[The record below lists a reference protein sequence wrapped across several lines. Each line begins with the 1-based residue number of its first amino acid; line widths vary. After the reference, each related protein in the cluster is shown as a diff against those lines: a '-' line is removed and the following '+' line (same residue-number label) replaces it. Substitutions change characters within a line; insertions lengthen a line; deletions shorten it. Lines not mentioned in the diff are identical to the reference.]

1 VQFSNSWRRVSDFIN
16 KEEKSSDGPLL
27 LKELYRGDGR
37 GDVKG
42 DAKGDGIGDDGL
54 LGQLQVLDVCIN
66 TSGLNPSSGLK
77 IGCPGSL
84 DSREHM
90 LGLVFASALVFVPV
104 SAVTGCVSFFRSCF
118 SCPE

>member
-1 VQFSNSWRRVSDFIN
+1 MN

-27 LKELYRGDGR
+27 LKELYRD
-37 GDVKG
+37 DKVDAKG

-66 TSGLNPSSGLK
+66 TSGLKPSSESK

-84 DSREHM
+84 DSREHVVLM
-90 LGLVFASALVFVPV
+90 LGLVLAFALVVVPL
-104 SAVTGCVSFFRSCF
+104 SAVTGCVSPFRSCF